1 MSFTGESIKADTAL
15 QMGLVSEVLAPE
27 KLMAR
32 AMEIAQLIAKN
43 PPHAVRLAKQLI
55 KGSEKSTLDETLDK
69 SASFQAVCHAE
80 PDHQEAIA
88 AFFEKRDGNYRTR

>member
-1 MSFTGESIKADTAL
+1 
-15 QMGLVSEVLAPE
+15 MGLVSEVLASE

-55 KGSEKSTLDETLDK
+55 KGSERSPVDENVDK
-69 SASFQAVCHAE
+69 SASVQAVCDAE
-80 PDHQEAIA
+80 PDHQEAVA